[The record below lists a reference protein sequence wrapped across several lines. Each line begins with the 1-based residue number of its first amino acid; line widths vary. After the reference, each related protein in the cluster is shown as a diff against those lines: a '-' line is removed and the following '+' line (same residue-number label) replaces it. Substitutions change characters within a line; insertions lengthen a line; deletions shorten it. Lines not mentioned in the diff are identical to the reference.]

1 MNKENYE
8 NQNEVNE
15 TKHIEKLDEDFCLKD
30 SDIYLKDSDFYLT
43 EESFYPPVDNR
54 YLQSLVEDINDEDN
68 FVEYAKFIYDLYEE
82 EGYYEN

>member
-8 NQNEVNE
+8 NQNEVSE
-15 TKHIEKLDEDFCLKD
+15 TKHIEKEENFCLKD
-30 SDIYLKDSDFYLT
+30 SDFCLK
-43 EESFYPPVDNR
+43 EESFYPPADNR

-82 EGYYEN
+82 EGFYEN